1 MTFGYIRKKVRTK
14 STLLYAL
21 LYPKTG
27 YQTLLQ
33 KKPQSAS
40 ASNTETYE
48 PETQLHGLLL
58 CAKVRVNSALFSS
71 RTVTGYHDF
80 HVKSRTFMCFF
91 KPFSMTV
98 SCPVPFPVLPE
109 FRILFPVKIR
119 TELLLFRQT
128 AKRNVFVCRDGWYK
142 LSCFPDK

>member
-1 MTFGYIRKKVRTK
+1 MLRHINPRRI
-14 STLLYAL
+14 
-21 LYPKTG
+21 
-27 YQTLLQ
+27 
-33 KKPQSAS
+33 
-40 ASNTETYE
+40 
-48 PETQLHGLLL
+48 L

-109 FRILFPVKIR
+109 FRILFPVRIR

-142 LSCFPDK
+142 LSCFPDKQKKNSFRQKPCHHQFSVFIPLRQPAVIGTAVFILYGSNCIKE